1 MELTGFTEKDLENLM
16 TQVHVEPE
24 VEQDEVPEPPE
35 EPVTKPGDLW
45 ILGRH
50 RVLCGDCRVADDV
63 AKLLGNAQVD
73 SLVTDPPYG
82 VDYGAKNDF
91 LNRFDK
97 GNRIQVP
104 ISNDAITD
112 YRQFFAE
119 FLSLVPFADHNTV
132 YVFMSGKELHSLRL
146 AAEDCKITWGD
157 YLVWVKNVHV
167 LGRKDYNARH
177 EFVFYGWKGRHR
189 FYGDFSTTVLEFD
202 KPAKNELHPTQ
213 KPVPLVAKL
222 ISDGTPQTGVV
233 YDPFAGSGTT
243 LIAAEQ
249 LGRTCYAMEIE
260 PRYCDVIIERWQNLT
275 GQKAV
280 REDGTPYN

>member
-1 MELTGFTEKDLENLM
+1 
-16 TQVHVEPE
+16 
-24 VEQDEVPEPPE
+24 
-35 EPVTKPGDLW
+35 
-45 ILGRH
+45 
-50 RVLCGDCRVADDV
+50 
-63 AKLLGNAQVD
+63 
-73 SLVTDPPYG
+73 
-82 VDYGAKNDF
+82 
-91 LNRFDK
+91 
-97 GNRIQVP
+97 
-104 ISNDAITD
+104 
-112 YRQFFAE
+112 
-119 FLSLVPFADHNTV
+119 
-132 YVFMSGKELHSLRL
+132 
-146 AAEDCKITWGD
+146 
-157 YLVWVKNVHV
+157 V